1 MKIRNIY
8 SYMYYR
14 LATWYFRYEK
24 KSNISY
30 GATALVSLS
39 QIFILLDIGGTIFL
53 LNYSR
58 SERIMLF
65 KKYLPFYITFLIIVT
80 FVNDFIFRNEYD
92 KYDQK
97 WKNESENERT
107 MHGIIIALFI
117 IIPLIYMPIILNIFD
132 FTA

>member
-24 KSNISY
+24 KSNFSS
-30 GATALVSLS
+30 GAAALVSLS
-39 QIFILLDIGGTIFL
+39 QMLILLDFGGTIFL
-53 LNYSR
+53 LNFTR
-58 SERIMLF
+58 SERLMLF
-65 KKYLPFYITFLIIVT
+65 NKYLPYYIIFLLIVY
-80 FVNDFIFRNEYD
+80 FVNGYIFRN
-92 KYDQK
+92 KYDVYNQK

-107 MHGIIIALFI
+107 IHGIIIALFI

>member
-1 MKIRNIY
+1 
-8 SYMYYR
+8 MYYR